1 MKKVVVVGSVNMDL
15 VIKTDRIPQLG
26 ETIVGRDFST
36 IPGGK
41 GANQA
46 TAAARTGCT
55 VEMIGAVGNDIY
67 GKQLLETM
75 KNNNIGT
82 DGVRVVDVSSG
93 IAVITV
99 YEGNNFIITD
109 TGANGKVTYDW
120 IEENRAIIESADII
134 VFQFEIPMETI
145 VKTAKLAHE
154 LGKFVIINPA
164 PAAEF
169 PKELCAYADIM
180 IPNETE
186 AELILGVK
194 LNTIED
200 AKAAIMKM
208 YDLGVKHPIIT
219 LGVQG
224 CVYGE
229 DGVAKHMPAFVVKAV
244 DSTGAGDSFIGGI
257 CRGLSEGKTLT
268 ESLAYARAVSA
279 LSVSRF
285 GATASFPYAEE
296 VDEFITNCK
305 AE

>member
-1 MKKVVVVGSVNMDL
+1 MDL

-46 TAAARTGCT
+46 TAAARTGCQ

-75 KNNNIGT
+75 RSNNIGSE
-82 DGVRVVDVSSG
+82 GVRVVETSSG

-109 TGANGKVTYDW
+109 TGANGDVTYDW
-120 IEENRAIIESADII
+120 IEKNRTIIESADI
-134 VFQFEIPMETI
+134 VVMQFEIPMDTI

-164 PAAEF
+164 PAKEF
-169 PKELCAYADIM
+169 PKELCEYADIM

-200 AKAAIMKM
+200 AKAAILKM
-208 YDLGVKHPIIT
+208 YELGIKHPIIT
-219 LGVQG
+219 LGAQG

-229 DGVAKHMPAFVVKAV
+229 NGEVKHMPAFVVKAV

-257 CRGLSEGKTLT
+257 CKGLSDGKTLT
-268 ESLAYARAVSA
+268 ESLAYARGVSA
-279 LSVSRF
+279 ISVSRF
-285 GATASFPYAEE
+285 GATASFPYEAE
-296 VDEFITNCK
+296 VAEFIAAQEAK
-305 AE
+305 